1 LNGFIKSSLLA
12 GLDADVDEFENHD
25 ECVLS

>member
-1 LNGFIKSSLLA
+1 LNGFIECGLLA
-12 GLDADVDEFENHD
+12 RLNADVDEFENHV